1 MLLGTRKSLRRTAR
15 GLLALMAGAWLF
27 AAAAPC
33 TMAQPMPV
41 PADVMDCCPDHMAL
55 AAMAPDCDM
64 LAAFDCQKPQP
75 TPPSASTDVP
85 VSTPVLLYTLPVA
98 LDPPLPRD
106 VQPYAHSDNAPPPPL
121 LDRKQSRL
129 LI

>member
-15 GLLALMAGAWLF
+15 ALLALVAGAWLF
-27 AAAAPC
+27 AAVAPC
-33 TMAQPMPV
+33 TMAQSMPV
-41 PADVMDCCPDHMAL
+41 PADVMDCCPDHMAPV
-55 AAMAPDCDM
+55 AMAPDCDM

-85 VSTPVLLYTLPVA
+85 VSTPVLLYTLPLA
-98 LDPPLPRD
+98 LDPPLPQADR
-106 VQPYAHSDNAPPPPL
+106 PYARADGPPPPL
-121 LDRKQSRL
+121 PLNRKQSRL